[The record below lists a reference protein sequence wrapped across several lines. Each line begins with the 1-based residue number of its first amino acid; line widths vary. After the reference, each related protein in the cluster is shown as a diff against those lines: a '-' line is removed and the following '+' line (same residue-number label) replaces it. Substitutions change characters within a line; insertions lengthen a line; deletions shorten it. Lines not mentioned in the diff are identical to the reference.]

1 MDIDALLEEIET
13 ENDWPEEATVFKQ
26 IEKSL
31 SCAICHGT
39 LKAAVLL
46 SKCGHSF
53 CSYCIRQ
60 YLAHD
65 QFCPLCRKPA
75 SQSDIIRNIT
85 VIEIADTFRENR
97 KALLQ
102 LCKQLISPPLPN
114 PSTNQ
119 QKEKE
124 SINNEDNNEKS
135 RVSLK
140 RSSTSESSKNDNLS
154 SSTTQSNKDII
165 AISDSDSDSDFE
177 EYYSFYPIIIISNS
191 NIKRRKS
198 NSTCNNQLILF
209 SLIDL
214 CECPICGEC
223 FNQSC
228 IEVNFI
234 F

>member
-102 LCKQLISPPLPN
+102 LCKQLVSPPLPN

-124 SINNEDNNEKS
+124 SNNNEETDENT

-140 RSSTSESSKNDNLS
+140 RSSTSESSKNETS

-165 AISDSDSDSDFE
+165 AITDSDSDSDFE
-177 EYYSFYPIIIISNS
+177 EYFSFYHNIFLSNS

-209 SLIDL
+209 SLIGL
-214 CECPICGEC
+214 CECPICGEF
-223 FNQSC
+223 FNQSL

>member
-102 LCKQLISPPLPN
+102 LCKQLISPPLLN

-198 NSTCNNQLILF
+198 NSTCNNQPFLF
-209 SLIDL
+209 S
-214 CECPICGEC
+214 
-223 FNQSC
+223 
-228 IEVNFI
+228 
-234 F
+234 

>member
-124 SINNEDNNEKS
+124 SINNEEIDEKTIFNHLYTKDLPQLDLLI
-135 RVSLK
+135 R
-140 RSSTSESSKNDNLS
+140 TSGEQRLS
-154 SSTTQSNKDII
+154 NYLLWQLAYTEFYFTDVLWPDFNKEELIKAI
-165 AISDSDSDSDFE
+165 A
-177 EYYSFYPIIIISNS
+177 YYNGRERRFGG
-191 NIKRRKS
+191 IK
-198 NSTCNNQLILF
+198 
-209 SLIDL
+209 
-214 CECPICGEC
+214 
-223 FNQSC
+223 
-228 IEVNFI
+228 
-234 F
+234 